1 MGELKL
7 INLADV
13 QIEEIEWL
21 WKPYIPKGKVTLVRG
36 MPGEGKT
43 MVLSSLVA
51 ALTNGDPLF
60 NEEERHEPVSCI
72 YQSAEDG
79 LGDTIKPR
87 LERGDAV
94 QRKVWAINED
104 QDPLS
109 FTDARIEEAIRDT
122 GAGLMILDP
131 LQAYLGANVDM
142 YRPNEVRPVMTNLVN
157 IAHRT
162 HCAIV
167 LVEHMNKVKGA
178 SAITRG
184 LGSMDI
190 TGTARSVLMIGK
202 ANDHSE
208 EVYLAH
214 VKSNLAPKGPT
225 LVFTIEDKRA
235 FCEGITELSADQLLG
250 CEDVPAYQQTKS
262 GTVEDA
268 LLGVFSDVDEVLSQQ
283 VYDFFGGNGISR
295 RTVNS
300 VKKKLG
306 IHSVKHGDAWYW
318 LRPDSIPPQ
327 RKNEGCN
334 LISI

>member
-87 LERGDAV
+87 IERGDAV

-142 YRPNEVRPVMTNLVN
+142 YCPNEVRPVMTNLVN

-162 HCAIV
+162 RCAIV
-167 LVEHMNKVKGA
+167 LVEHMNKVKGT

-190 TGTARSVLMIGK
+190 TGAARSVLMIGK

-235 FCEGITELSADQLLG
+235 FCEGTTEFSADQLLG

-306 IHSVKHGDAWYW
+306 IHSVKRGDAWYW

-334 LISI
+334 LVST

>member
-1 MGELKL
+1 
-7 INLADV
+7 
-13 QIEEIEWL
+13 
-21 WKPYIPKGKVTLVRG
+21 
-36 MPGEGKT
+36 
-43 MVLSSLVA
+43 
-51 ALTNGDPLF
+51 
-60 NEEERHEPVSCI
+60 
-72 YQSAEDG
+72 
-79 LGDTIKPR
+79 
-87 LERGDAV
+87 
-94 QRKVWAINED
+94 
-104 QDPLS
+104 
-109 FTDARIEEAIRDT
+109 
-122 GAGLMILDP
+122 
-131 LQAYLGANVDM
+131 M

-167 LVEHMNKVKGA
+167 LVEHMNKVKGT

-190 TGTARSVLMIGK
+190 TGAARSVLMIGK

-235 FCEGITELSADQLLG
+235 FCEGTAEFSADQLLG

-306 IHSVKHGDAWYW
+306 IHSVKRGDAWYW